1 MFFFFFPVA
10 AIALI
15 GAHYYLYRRLIRPI
29 PHRTAR
35 RAASALFLLL
45 LILVSFGTVLY
56 RFLPAATTRHFQQLG
71 YVWMTIGLYCL
82 LALLAIDLATLAVWV
97 ARQLRARGRVAM
109 RQGGDSAAVPSAVET
124 RAAMPAGDGKSFSEG
139 RRRFL
144 MNSGLLGLGLAL
156 PTSAWGFWRAAHC
169 RIPRVEIRLDRFP
182 EHLAGFSIALLSDI
196 HAGGWVGRDFVQ
208 GLVDR
213 ANALKPDAIFIAGDL
228 VDGDV
233 PSLAHI
239 VAPLAELR
247 ARHGTFFVI
256 GNHEIYSGVDAWVAH
271 VKGLGIRVLRNE
283 RADLDGLDLLGV
295 DDWSAAKRGITP
307 GYDLDAVL
315 AQRSPNRP
323 AILLTH
329 QPLGFRKAAEQGIDL
344 QLSGHTHG
352 GQLFPFQ
359 PFARRAN
366 EGYLA
371 GLYRH
376 GKGQLYVTR
385 GCGYWGP
392 PARVGAPPEI
402 THLIL
407 LPSAGAAR

>member
-15 GAHYYLYRRLIRPI
+15 GAHYYFYRRLIRPL
-29 PHRTAR
+29 PTRTVRVAG
-35 RAASALFLLL
+35 AALLLLL

-56 RFLPAATTRHFQQLG
+56 RILPAATTRHFQQLG

-82 LALLAIDLATLAVWV
+82 LALLAIDLVTLAVW
-97 ARQLRARGRVAM
+97 AIRRLGAPRRGRS
-109 RQGGDSAAVPSAVET
+109 GEAARE
-124 RAAMPAGDGKSFSEG
+124 AAPPHAARSGAEQPFDEN

-144 MNSGLLGLGLAL
+144 MSSGLAGLGLAL
-156 PTSAWGFWRAAHC
+156 PTSAWGFWSAAHC
-169 RIPRVEIRLDRFP
+169 RIPRIEIRLDKLP
-182 EHLAGFSIALLSDI
+182 ERLAGFSIGLLSDI
-196 HAGGWVGRDFVQ
+196 HAGGWVDRDFVQ
-208 GLVDR
+208 ELVDK
-213 ANALKPDAIFIAGDL
+213 ANALDPDAIFIAGDL

-233 PSLAHI
+233 PSLADI
-239 VAPLAELR
+239 VAPLADLR
-247 ARHGTFFVI
+247 ARLGTFFVI

-271 VKGLGIRVLRNE
+271 LKTLGIRVLRNE
-283 RADLDGLDLLGV
+283 RVDLDGLELLGV
-295 DDWSAAKRGITP
+295 DDWTAARRGILP
-307 GYDLDAVL
+307 GYDLEAVL
-315 AQRSPNRP
+315 AQRRPDRP

-329 QPLGFRKAAEQGIDL
+329 QPIGFRRAAERGVDL

-376 GKGQLYVTR
+376 RGGQLYVTR

-407 LPSAGAAR
+407 LPTSKAER